1 LDRTIIGR
9 KHRTDRTSVKRLIKL
24 GIDRS
29 TVNSEKTRKRA
40 RDALP
45 KRIKQTLEERAALIL
60 EAKGLGK
67 VMPTDGLYS
76 GVAGALVRVPFRLRF
91 FVFGV
96 AGTAITAVRWLL
108 LGRPYGSVAGPRHHP
123 YRRQDLNALGGRF
136 LGEWHPLLAAG

>member
-67 VMPTDGLYS
+67 VMP
-76 GVAGALVRVPFRLRF
+76 
-91 FVFGV
+91 
-96 AGTAITAVRWLL
+96 
-108 LGRPYGSVAGPRHHP
+108 
-123 YRRQDLNALGGRF
+123 
-136 LGEWHPLLAAG
+136 